1 MDLWLGEQAKDIEGY
16 EGLYAVTTFGR
27 IWAYP
32 VEGRKGKWLRF
43 TRIHTNYV
51 QVGLN
56 RGGEKRKWFYLHR
69 LVAIAF
75 LPNPEHKKQV
85 NHING
90 VRYDCR
96 LQNLEWVT
104 SMENHTHAFEHGLH
118 PRRKIHPSKKQ
129 EVYDL
134 VKSGVPIKDV
144 AAKYGLKPGGV
155 WSLVYRYKEQQEL
168 RQAA

>member
-1 MDLWLGEQAKDIEGY
+1 MDLLLGEQAKDIEGY

-32 VEGRKGKWLRF
+32 VKGRKGKWLRF

-56 RGGEKRKWFYLHR
+56 RGSDKRRWFYLHR

-75 LPNPEHKKQV
+75 LPNSDNKKQV

-96 LQNLEWVT
+96 MINLEWTT
-104 SMENHTHAFEHGLH
+104 SMENQTHAFEHGLY
-118 PRRKIHPSKKQ
+118 PRRKIHPSQKK

-134 VKSGVPIKDV
+134 VQQGVSIKDV

-155 WSLVYRYKEQQEL
+155 YSLFYRYKEEHDL
-168 RQAA
+168 RKAA